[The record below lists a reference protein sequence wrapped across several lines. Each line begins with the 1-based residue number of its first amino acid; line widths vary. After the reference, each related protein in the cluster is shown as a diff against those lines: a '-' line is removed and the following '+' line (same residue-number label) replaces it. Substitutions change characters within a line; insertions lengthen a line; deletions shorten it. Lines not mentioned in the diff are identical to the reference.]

1 MDVSARKSQKAGRE
15 KLRREKL
22 NEHFVEL
29 GNVLGKTIHFII
41 SLILHDLSNI
51 PPHIT
56 CSCLQIQKDPR
67 MTKLPFSLILFSCS
81 KTSLLKSPNSN
92 LSTPL

>member
-29 GNVLGKTIHFII
+29 GNVLGKRFPCGI
-41 SLILHDLSNI
+41 
-51 PPHIT
+51 
-56 CSCLQIQKDPR
+56 
-67 MTKLPFSLILFSCS
+67 
-81 KTSLLKSPNSN
+81 
-92 LSTPL
+92 

>member
-29 GNVLGKTIHFII
+29 GNVLGKSSMVMWI
-41 SLILHDLSNI
+41 
-51 PPHIT
+51 
-56 CSCLQIQKDPR
+56 
-67 MTKLPFSLILFSCS
+67 
-81 KTSLLKSPNSN
+81 
-92 LSTPL
+92 

>member
-29 GNVLGKTIHFII
+29 GNVLGI
-41 SLILHDLSNI
+41 
-51 PPHIT
+51 
-56 CSCLQIQKDPR
+56 
-67 MTKLPFSLILFSCS
+67 
-81 KTSLLKSPNSN
+81 NSMVMWI
-92 LSTPL
+92 